1 MGDSFSR
8 KSGQHGPTPFTTP
21 LVCVSTRK
29 QAHLSLHI
37 YVTNGLAWGKK
48 KKSSTISN
56 NEDMILFFVVM
67 EKLHTFLGEES

>member
-37 YVTNGLAWGKK
+37 YVTNGLA
-48 KKSSTISN
+48 
-56 NEDMILFFVVM
+56 
-67 EKLHTFLGEES
+67 LGEERKAALLVTTKIL